1 MIDIRE
7 YTTVPKNFDFE
18 RVITENHRV
27 KSNND
32 MLVFIGIT
40 SAVLVIGLTIYLAN
54 EHQKERIKYKFD
66 VN

>member
-18 RVITENHRV
+18 LAITENHRV
-27 KSNND
+27 QSNNE

-40 SAVLVIGLTIYLAN
+40 SAVIVIGLTIYVSN
-54 EHQKERIKYKFD
+54 ELHKEKIKYKIGI
-66 VN
+66 N